1 MNDTPLP
8 SERGHSPL
16 GMSVLER
23 RECCPGSMKAEEGRP
38 NTTSV
43 YAKRGT
49 DLHEVAAACLREN
62 LNPFDVISEDPE
74 GAELVMAYL
83 IEVRS
88 AYERLG
94 GGLLVEQAFELSALS
109 ELYWGTAD
117 AVVLSPPTLYV
128 ADLKTGR
135 GHAVPVRRPDGRVNP
150 QLGGYGLGALH
161 GLPAGLANEITSIEL
176 CVIQPALGPPQRTIM
191 TVAEVQDFAADLIE
205 IAEAALDPEA
215 ARIAGEHCRFCR
227 AAGDCP
233 ALRDKALIAA
243 RLEFCTPEAE
253 LVEGFPVPPAPSTLT
268 TAELGHV
275 LEGAEIIDQ
284 WLAAVRAHAKSLAD
298 KGEEIP
304 GWKLVDKRGRRVWAN
319 EDDANRTLSHLLGG
333 DAYATKLHSPTQI
346 EKVLKSHKLKKPPQ
360 WNTLVTLSDPG
371 TALVPASDP
380 RVAVSP
386 RIEFEIVNT
395 EDQ

>member
-1 MNDTPLP
+1 MNDTP
-8 SERGHSPL
+8 SARGHSPL

-23 RECCPGSMKAEEGRP
+23 RFCCPGSMKAEAGRP

-62 LNPFDVISEDPE
+62 LSPFDVIPEDPE

-83 IEVRS
+83 IEVQS
-88 AYERLG
+88 AHDRLG
-94 GGLLVEQAFELSALS
+94 GTLHVEQAFELTALS

-117 AVVLSPPTLYV
+117 AVILSPPVLYV

-135 GHAVPVRRPDGRVNP
+135 GHAIPVRRDDGRVNL

-161 GLPAGLANEITSIEL
+161 SLPAGLAHEITSIEL
-176 CVIQPALGPPQRTIM
+176 GVVQPALGPPQRTTM
-191 TVAEVQDFAADLIE
+191 TVAEVQDLAADLLE
-205 IAEAALDPEA
+205 IAEAALDPLA
-215 ARIAGEHCRFCR
+215 PRIAGDHCRFCR
-227 AAGDCP
+227 ASGDCP
-233 ALRDKALIAA
+233 ALRERALVAA
-243 RLEFCTPEAE
+243 RTEFGPRDLVWPDPARMSPMELSSVLTEADMIDLW
-253 LVEGFPVPPAPSTLT
+253 LV
-268 TAELGHV
+268 
-275 LEGAEIIDQ
+275 
-284 WLAAVRAHAKSLAD
+284 AVRAHAKSLAD
-298 KGEEIP
+298 RGEEIP

-319 EDDANRTLSHLLGG
+319 EDDAERIVGALTPSVF
-333 DAYATKLHSPTQI
+333 YTKFHSPTQA
-346 EKVLKSHKLKKPPQ
+346 EKILKAEKLKKPVQ
-360 WNTLVTLSDPG
+360 WNELVTMSDPG

-395 EDQ
+395 EE